1 MAGTGEEAVSRIK
14 SKSIRSSIRF
24 LFSFSPFLSEE
35 LADAGEEC
43 RLIFH
48 HLESKIFQTSIRHL
62 FFFSPPPPSRGRLG
76 AGEECRLKIHHLE
89 SKVLQTSI
97 RHLYSFISP
106 PPPSRGRLEL
116 ARSALSEAAASMDM
130 VSAAAESGGPLR
142 AVTRS
147 EPVPTR
153 QLQLA
158 LTNHPTPSPNP
169 GWSRSA
175 PTGVIPRLPS
185 TPAPAPSPWPILTGC
200 RPAPQSP

>member
-24 LFSFSPFLSEE
+24 LLSFTPFPYEE
-35 LADAGEEC
+35 LADTGEEC

-62 FFFSPPPPSRGRLG
+62 FFF
-76 AGEECRLKIHHLE
+76 
-89 SKVLQTSI
+89 
-97 RHLYSFISP
+97 SP